1 MPQVYS
7 VLYVD
12 DEPGLLEIAKVFLEQ
27 SEEFRVDTF
36 TSAEEALKSGRIAS
50 YDAIIADYQM
60 PVMDGI
66 TFLKVIRERFG
77 DIPFIL
83 FTGRGREEVV
93 IEAINNGA
101 DFYIQKGG
109 DPKAQ
114 FAELAHKIRRAI
126 HRKRAELSIIES
138 EKRLADIINFLP
150 DATFAIDRVGH
161 VIAWNRAIEEMTGI
175 PAADMLGKGDYEY
188 AIPFYGSRRKIL
200 IDLIFEPDEIIAK
213 HYAHII
219 HDKDILIA
227 ETSFPRPKG
236 RTVTLMGKASPL
248 YNRSGEIVGA
258 IESIRDITVLKDAE
272 TSLLRAK
279 KDWET
284 IFRAIGHPAMVLDPV
299 NRILDAND
307 ATVQATGMSLAE
319 LKGKN
324 CYEIF
329 HAKGTTGPPASCPCA
344 KLRISG
350 QTETEETEIE
360 GLNGYYS
367 VTCTP
372 VFDENGR
379 LEKVIHIAMDIT
391 RRRKTENELRAA
403 YAQIAAS
410 EEKLRGQY
418 EALAVSGQQ
427 IRESESRFRDLAELL
442 PQLVFEMDMDLRI
455 TYANRHALVLT
466 GLVQDDLA
474 RGVNALSFIDARE
487 HGRARAALERLAR
500 GEQDTDHEFTAL
512 RTDGSRFPALIYVA
526 LILREGK
533 AAGYRGVL
541 IDVSPL
547 KKAEEALRQANVV
560 VENSPVVVFR
570 WKAEEGWPVV
580 YVSQNV
586 ALFGYSAEELLSGA
600 VPYSSLV
607 HPEDLER
614 VAREVRDFSGQGID
628 RIAQEYRIVTKDGR
642 TRWIDDRTIIERDP
656 AGTVTH
662 YQGIIIDITDRRKA
676 EQRIRDSEEKYR
688 TVVETAEEGIWIID
702 KDYRTA
708 FTNRKMEEILGYPQ
722 EEMLGR
728 PVWDFVLPGEAVS
741 MRQMLLERNAGRTGR
756 YEHRW
761 VRKDGTLIW
770 CLTSGT
776 PLVLSDGAFAGS
788 FGMFTD
794 ITRRKEMEDALR
806 ESEENYRSIIE
817 NIQDVV
823 YRTDRAGNLTM
834 LSPSFITRLGYDSA
848 DECIGKNI
856 ADQFWMY
863 PERRQDLLRELEKNG
878 SISGYEVTIKKKDG
892 TPIIVSASSHFY
904 YARDGTI
911 AGVEGVFHDITEIKQ
926 AQQQIQLLADLNDIS
941 PASVTVHTP
950 EGEFLYANQR
960 TFDLHGWTR
969 DEFMRLNL
977 HQLDV
982 PDSEG
987 LIQER
992 IAELRRTGESAFDVR
1007 HYRKDGSTIPLHVIT
1022 KITRWNGHDVIMS
1035 VATEIPDRGQEK
1047 TVAGKRRHMTDH
1059 DGKEDGDS

>member
-1 MPQVYS
+1 MPPHYT

-36 TSAEEALKSGRIAS
+36 TSAQEALKSGKIPS

-60 PVMDGI
+60 PLMDGI
-66 TFLKVIRERFG
+66 TFLKEIRERFG

-101 DFYIQKGG
+101 DFYLQKGG
-109 DPKAQ
+109 HPQAQ

-150 DATFAIDRVGH
+150 DATFAIDRTGH

-175 PAADMLGKGDYEY
+175 PAAGMLGKGDNEY

-200 IDLIFEPDEIIAK
+200 IDLIFEPDDIIARN
-213 HYAHII
+213 YAHII

-227 ETSFPRPKG
+227 DTSFPRPRG

-248 YNRSGEIVGA
+248 YNREGEIVGA
-258 IESIRDITVLKDAE
+258 IESIRDITALKEAE
-272 TSLLRAK
+272 TSLLHAK

-284 IFRAIGHPAMVLDPV
+284 IFRAIGHPAMVLDPE

-307 ATVQATGMSLAE
+307 ATVQATGLSVAE
-319 LKGKN
+319 LKGRN

-329 HAKGTTGPPASCPCA
+329 HPAGTTAPPVSCPCA
-344 KLRISG
+344 KLKKSG
-350 QTETEETEIE
+350 QAEMEETEIE

-391 RRRKTENELRAA
+391 RRRKTEDELRAA
-403 YAQIAAS
+403 YTKITAS
-410 EEKLRGQY
+410 EEELRDQY
-418 EALAVSGQQ
+418 EALAAGGQR
-427 IRESESRFRDLAELL
+427 IRESESRFRELAELL
-442 PQLVFEMDMDLRI
+442 PQLVFEMDRDLRI
-455 TYANRHALVLT
+455 TFANRHALVLT
-466 GLVQDDLA
+466 GLSPEDLA
-474 RGVNALSFIDARE
+474 RGVNALSFIDAGE

-500 GEQDTDHEFTAL
+500 GEPDEDHEFTAI
-512 RTDGSRFPALIYVA
+512 RADGSRFPALIYVA
-526 LILREGK
+526 PILRGGK
-533 AAGYRGVL
+533 TAGFRGVL
-541 IDVSPL
+541 VDISAHR
-547 KKAEEALRQANVV
+547 KAEEALRQANIV

-614 VAREVRDFSGQGID
+614 VVNEVRDFSGRRID
-628 RIAQEYRIVTKDGR
+628 RFMQEYRIVTKDGR

-656 AGTVTH
+656 AGTITH
-662 YQGIIIDITDRRKA
+662 YQGIIIDITDRRLA
-676 EQRIRDSEEKYR
+676 EQRIRESEEKYR

-702 KDYRTA
+702 KDYRTV
-708 FTNRKMEEILGYPQ
+708 FTNRKMEEILGYSQ

-728 PVWDFVLPGEAVS
+728 PVWDFILPEEAGP
-741 MRQMLLERNAGRTGR
+741 MRSMLLERTAGRTGR
-756 YEHRW
+756 YEHQW
-761 VRKDGTLIW
+761 VKKDGTVIW

-776 PLVLSDGAFAGS
+776 PLILSDGSFAGS

-794 ITRRKEMEDALR
+794 ITRRKEMEEALR

-834 LSPSFITRLGYDSA
+834 LSPSFVTRLGYDSA
-848 DECIGKNI
+848 DECLGKNI

-863 PERRQDLLRELEKNG
+863 PERRQEFLRELEKNG
-878 SISGYEVTIKKKDG
+878 SISGYEVTIRKKDG

-926 AQQQIQLLADLNDIS
+926 AQQEVRLLAGLNDIS

-950 EGEFLYANQR
+950 DGEFLYANQR
-960 TFDLHGWTR
+960 TYDMHGWTR
-969 DEFMRLNL
+969 DEFMKLNL

-982 PDSEG
+982 PDSEE
-987 LIQER
+987 LIRER
-992 IAELRRTGESAFDVR
+992 IEKLKRTGEAAFDVR
-1007 HYRKDGSTIPLHVIT
+1007 HYRKDGSTIPLHVIA
-1022 KITRWNGHDVIMS
+1022 KITRWNGRDVIMS
-1035 VATEIPDRGQEK
+1035 VATGIPDRK
-1047 TVAGKRRHMTDH
+1047 RAKSTAGKRGHTPDR
-1059 DGKEDGDS
+1059 E